1 MSYLHAPDDLPRLPH
16 LEPDQ
21 FWFILRASGQEQ
33 QLLTWVANLN
43 DPGAEEEPNPGY
55 DPMEWAQVSAKL
67 QFAKFFERDH
77 PMVEGAR
84 QALGLSP
91 EELDALWQYGA
102 G

>member
-1 MSYLHAPDDLPRLPH
+1 MSYLRAPDDLPRLPH

-33 QLLTWVANLN
+33 QLLTWVASLN
-43 DPGAEEEPNPGY
+43 DPGTEADPNPDY
-55 DPMEWAQVSAKL
+55 SPVDWAQISAKL

-77 PMVEGAR
+77 PMIEGAVL
-84 QALGLSP
+84 ALGLSP
-91 EELDALWQYGA
+91 SELDALWQYVA

>member
-1 MSYLHAPDDLPRLPH
+1 MGYLHDPETLPRLQH

-33 QLLTWVANLN
+33 PLLDWLANLN
-43 DPGAEEEPNPGY
+43 DPGSEEAPNPHFN
-55 DPMEWAQVSAKL
+55 PVEWAQVSAKL

-84 QALGLSP
+84 QALGLSRD
-91 EELDALWQYGA
+91 ELDALWRYGA

>member
-1 MSYLHAPDDLPRLPH
+1 MIYLRDPSAAPH

-21 FWFILRASGQEQ
+21 FWFVVRVSGHEDD
-33 QLLTWVANLN
+33 LTAWLANLN
-43 DPGAEEEPNPGY
+43 DPGSEEAPNP
-55 DPMEWAQVSAKL
+55 DFNPVEWAQVSAKL

-84 QALGLSP
+84 IALDLAP